1 MPRVK
6 RIFGGEK
13 GVKRRMMKQIRNSL
27 MSFMNKY
34 IMDNIWYKVLS
45 LGIAVMVW
53 LVILNMAD
61 PITTRSFNDLEV
73 QIINQ
78 SAITSINQVYE
89 VIEGDTV
96 NFTVKGKSS
105 IVNSLKITDFT
116 AYADLSK
123 LSPVYAADIVVKC
136 DVIQNVEIDTGNRM
150 LKVKLEDV
158 ATKNVQVAVETTGEV
173 ADGYYVDNYEVRPN
187 IVTITGGAS
196 KISKIASVKVNVSVS
211 GAHKNFVEETVP
223 IALDENGNE
232 IDSSFFTYYNKDNE
246 LIDIVSV
253 KIFINNTKT
262 IPVKLDVIGEP
273 GEGYVYNGEFEY
285 APETILIGGSNKAL
299 SQIESVTIPVDITG
313 IVVDSEFD
321 FDIQKYLPDKI
332 SLVSSEKNVAVR
344 VKLDVVEYRTIDI
357 AVSDIEIRNL
367 AEGMSVEYFNPNEV
381 VKLRVKGTAKQIEG
395 FTKDS
400 VGAYIDL
407 TNVAEGMASIPVMYN
422 NITDEYIDSEPY
434 IVRINVN
441 NAEVI
446 EDDPI

>member
-1 MPRVK
+1 
-6 RIFGGEK
+6 
-13 GVKRRMMKQIRNSL
+13 MKQIRNSL

>member
-1 MPRVK
+1 
-6 RIFGGEK
+6 
-13 GVKRRMMKQIRNSL
+13 MKQIRNSL

-211 GAHKNFVEETVP
+211 DAHKNFVEETVP

-285 APETILIGGSNKAL
+285 APETIMIGGSNKAL

-332 SLVSSEKNVAVR
+332 SLVSSERNVAVR

>member
-1 MPRVK
+1 
-6 RIFGGEK
+6 
-13 GVKRRMMKQIRNSL
+13 
-27 MSFMNKY
+27 MNKY